1 MLSFSHTDK
10 VIGAEATLAL
20 SQQTSEKFFCC
31 FADNNQSGANDA
43 LTPSVLVAQVRESP
57 NIGQV
62 HREADDGQQKVY
74 FLSPSFSAVVRSGRS
89 RPGGGARDDGGAGVL
104 DPVLVLHQDQFHL
117 LLLLIAL
124 FERRHRGELVLRHNL
139 DVHLVSGALTAP
151 QAPARPARLA
161 WEMPIKLSK
170 SRSGGCCPPRLQ
182 LPTPPL
188 ALAADKKGGERRE

>member
-74 FLSPSFSAVVRSGRS
+74 FLAPSFSAVVRSGRS
-89 RPGGGARDDGGAGVL
+89 RLGRGARDDGGAGVL

-139 DVHLVSGALTAP
+139 DVHLAGSCSPGA
-151 QAPARPARLA
+151 
-161 WEMPIKLSK
+161 
-170 SRSGGCCPPRLQ
+170 PRLGDADQ
-182 LPTPPL
+182 AEPKSERGLLSAET
-188 ALAADKKGGERRE
+188 AAADTSACIGCRQKKGGERRE